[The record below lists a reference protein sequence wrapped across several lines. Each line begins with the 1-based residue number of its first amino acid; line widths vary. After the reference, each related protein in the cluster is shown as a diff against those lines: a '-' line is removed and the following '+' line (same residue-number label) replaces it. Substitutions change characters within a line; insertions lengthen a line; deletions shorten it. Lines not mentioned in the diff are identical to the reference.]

1 MLQHFTDIKPKSTAA
16 EPLLSVPQETSQGRP
31 ELAMLHAGAES
42 CWLERPALQALAAGA
57 WFEGL
62 SWCERSASP

>member
-1 MLQHFTDIKPKSTAA
+1 MLQLVACIKPKSTAA
-16 EPLLSVPQETSQGRP
+16 EPLLSAPQETSQGRP
-31 ELAMLHAGAES
+31 EVAMLHAAAEG

-62 SWCERSASP
+62 SWCERNASP